1 MKKSQIKK
9 IMKLGKGNVWITI
22 VLLIAV
28 GIFTYY
34 QKNQPLPSDSGVAL
48 SKCTDGD
55 TAHFYIN
62 GEDTTVRFLG
72 IDTPETVKANTPE
85 QPFGKEASNYTCN
98 FLTNAKEIQIEYE
111 ESDKIDKYGRT
122 LGWIF
127 VDGILLQTQLV
138 KEGLAEV
145 KYLKDSYK
153 YANELKA
160 AEKEAQLNRRN
171 IWADE
176 N

>member
-1 MKKSQIKK
+1 MKKKQIKK
-9 IMKLGKGNVWITI
+9 IMKLGKGNIYVTLI
-22 VLLIAV
+22 LLLVI

-34 QKNQPLPSDSGVAL
+34 QQTFSSKDIVTLA
-48 SKCTDGD
+48 KCTDGD

-98 FLTNAKEIQIEYE
+98 FLTSAKEIQIEYE

-160 AEKEAQLNRRN
+160 AEKEAQLNKRN

>member
-9 IMKLGKGNVWITI
+9 IMKLGKGNIFITI
-22 VLLIAV
+22 ILLIAI

-34 QKNQPLPSDSGVAL
+34 QKNQPLPSDGSVTLA
-48 SKCTDGD
+48 KCTDGD

-72 IDTPETVKANTPE
+72 IDTPETVKPNTPE

-98 FLTNAKEIQIEYE
+98 FLTNAKEIRIEYE
-111 ESDKIDKYGRT
+111 ESNKTDKYGRS

-127 VDGILLQTQLV
+127 VDGVLLQTQLV

-145 KYLKDSYK
+145 KYLEDHYK
-153 YANELKA
+153 YANELKI
-160 AEKEAQLNRRN
+160 AEKEAKANSLG
-171 IWADE
+171 IWSK
-176 N
+176 

>member
-1 MKKSQIKK
+1 MKKKQIKK
-9 IMKLGKGNVWITI
+9 IMKLGKGNIYVTLI
-22 VLLIAV
+22 LLLVI

-34 QKNQPLPSDSGVAL
+34 QQTFSSKDIVTLE
-48 SKCTDGD
+48 KCTDGD

-72 IDTPETVKANTPE
+72 IDTPETVKANTLE

-98 FLTNAKEIQIEYE
+98 FLTSAKEIQIEYE

-160 AEKEAQLNRRN
+160 AEKEAQLNKRN